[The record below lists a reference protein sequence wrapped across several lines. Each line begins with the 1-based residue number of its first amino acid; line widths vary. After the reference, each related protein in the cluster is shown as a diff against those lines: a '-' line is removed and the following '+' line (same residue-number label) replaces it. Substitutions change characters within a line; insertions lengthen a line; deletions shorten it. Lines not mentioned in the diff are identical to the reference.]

1 MFFFWFQ
8 DLLFASLYDEEQKK
22 TKQKDALNL
31 PLSQLSY
38 TIDTH
43 IQVITDFENGISSPE
58 LAVYC

>member
-1 MFFFWFQ
+1 MFLFWFQ

-43 IQVITDFENGISSPE
+43 IQVFTE
-58 LAVYC
+58 L